1 MLALSGNFMFST
13 FKHLSMYK
21 YIVSGHNIWDFTF
34 SVFSVVEKAK
44 GDKRCSIIIDLSP
57 CYPIECRLS
66 CITERNGDGECVV
79 SKVGSTPN
87 CLCTYDC

>member
-1 MLALSGNFMFST
+1 MAKISCSYLLILMLALSV
-13 FKHLSMYK
+13 L
-21 YIVSGHNIWDFTF
+21 
-34 SVFSVVEKAK
+34 SVVEKAK

-66 CITERNGDGECVV
+66 CIAERNGDGECVV